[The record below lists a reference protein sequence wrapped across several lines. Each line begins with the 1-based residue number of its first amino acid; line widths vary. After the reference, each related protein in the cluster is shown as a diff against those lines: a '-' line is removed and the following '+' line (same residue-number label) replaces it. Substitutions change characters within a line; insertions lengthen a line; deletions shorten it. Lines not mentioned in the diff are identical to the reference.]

1 MDILYFYHFRLSTAM
16 HIFTVGRLP
25 LASHR
30 CSVNYS
36 RESRGATCLT
46 ALVCH
51 FHLIHI
57 VLPLSDSLKFIP
69 STQARTG
76 GRVRVLR

>member
-1 MDILYFYHFRLSTAM
+1 MDMLFFYHFRLSDAM

-25 LASHR
+25 LAS
-30 CSVNYS
+30 YS
-36 RESRGATCLT
+36 RESRGTTCLT
-46 ALVCH
+46 PLVCH